1 MKIKCP
7 LVGNNRVFY
16 FRKPNQ
22 KSINTMEQ
30 KKKKNCNDTSV
41 IAFPFFYGLLYV
53 NLKKEK
59 E

>member
-22 KSINTMEQ
+22 KSINTMER
-30 KKKKNCNDTSV
+30 KKKK
-41 IAFPFFYGLLYV
+41 IAMIQA
-53 NLKKEK
+53 
-59 E
+59 

>member
-22 KSINTMEQ
+22 KSINTMER
-30 KKKKNCNDTSV
+30 KKKNCNDTS
-41 IAFPFFYGLLYV
+41 IITFQFFLWVTLCQF
-53 NLKKEK
+53 KKEK